1 MEHHA
6 LHLRLLGCLELWGL
20 IERISEDAQ
29 AQVVEVG
36 TDLVGHPAVQGAV
49 DFCPTIL
56 APQNE
61 EVRSGGF
68 TIFKINPGSVGT
80 VSIDLKRCFEGDLVP
95 LGLGCNLRQ
104 VVLDRLTLPE
114 LAIKLAVSVRI
125 TC

>member
-6 LHLRLLGCLELWGL
+6 LNLRFLGCLELWGL

-49 DFCPTIL
+49 ELCPIL
-56 APQNE
+56 FAPQNE

-80 VSIDLKRCFEGDLVP
+80 VSIDL
-95 LGLGCNLRQ
+95 
-104 VVLDRLTLPE
+104 
-114 LAIKLAVSVRI
+114 
-125 TC
+125 

>member
-56 APQNE
+56 APQNQK
-61 EVRSGGF
+61 VRSGRLSF
-68 TIFKINPGSVGT
+68 FEINPGSMGT
-80 VSIDLKRCFEGDLVP
+80 VSIDL
-95 LGLGCNLRQ
+95 
-104 VVLDRLTLPE
+104 
-114 LAIKLAVSVRI
+114 
-125 TC
+125 